1 MCYSGTDTIIFT
13 LSSYLNLY
21 VVKWIEML
29 SSKVVFSPL
38 TNSVKCSGLLFSNLL
53 NASFRLPTNSKPF
66 STKLYRLLNWNRN
79 PQNVRG
85 IGKKFQ
91 WNSFPKF
98 KRENRI
104 NSLNFT
110 VLGSSVVKFYSGRYH
125 SYNWNYSY
133 LLSAVFVSAC
143 NNNQSDNNSTSENT
157 DDHFSDLEF
166 VCRLT
171 EKTLICK
178 SCHLRIRV
186 DHKLPNVEY
195 CKCYDGRAMET
206 SFGGWKPFIERPSGL
221 VWRKEHESY
230 KGLFAYKS
238 KRFFTVTDKTRL
250 KSEFEQCTGVWKM
263 SRLSTLCEFNL
274 TPTSG
279 KSGILLPLSCWS
291 SKKTLNPTMMS
302 FIGRCSGR

>member
-1 MCYSGTDTIIFT
+1 
-13 LSSYLNLY
+13 
-21 VVKWIEML
+21 
-29 SSKVVFSPL
+29 
-38 TNSVKCSGLLFSNLL
+38 
-53 NASFRLPTNSKPF
+53 
-66 STKLYRLLNWNRN
+66 
-79 PQNVRG
+79 VRG

-166 VCRLT
+166 VRRLT

-230 KGLFAYKS
+230 KGLFAYKMHG
-238 KRFFTVTDKTRL
+238 RL
-250 KSEFEQCTGVWKM
+250 EDVSALDFVRVQLDTNFRKKWDTSASELLVIEENSQSNYDVIYWEMQWPVK
-263 SRLSTLCEFNL
+263 LYLLL
-274 TPTSG
+274 TNDLINYLDSF
-279 KSGILLPLSCWS
+279 IFRNLLP
-291 SKKTLNPTMMS
+291 NGTMFS
-302 FIGRCSGR
+302 YGN